1 VLTRKDKHLAS
12 AQKFMER
19 GQLERA
25 RDEYA
30 RVVLDDPSDTRT
42 WLKLA
47 EIHVRRGEI
56 GDAREIYLRTAE
68 LYVAQGFVSKAVTV
82 YKSVLKL
89 TPGMP
94 HVRERLADAYRQL
107 GMVADALRELG
118 LAADEHQQK
127 GRAIDALPALRR
139 IVGLH
144 PDHVG
149 SRVRLAETA
158 FQAGAVDEAVHELR
172 QAAAQLKQQGR
183 IDEFVR
189 VSERL
194 LFHRPSDAAVA
205 RELAAAY
212 IARKNPRQALAK
224 LQGALKADS
233 RDPANVALLAEA
245 MAQLDPSKAISVYRE
260 LAEIHDAAGRI
271 PERDAAVRSA
281 LALDPTDG
289 ETKEL
294 AAHWNVSAPA
304 PTRGRA
310 SGLSQPSLPAVA
322 SALRAPPTASGVI
335 ETSVSGLSRGLSAI
349 SPAPADEVARILAEA
364 DVFVKYG
371 LAERAVDHLRKV
383 FAIEAHHR
391 GARERLATVLDQ
403 LGRRSEAADELATLA
418 RQLADPAE
426 AAVVAERALTL
437 DPSCAAAAAMLG
449 REPATQTHRVGED
462 LLADLDQVD
471 FFMQQSL
478 FDDARDVLDEMDHR
492 FPRHPLLAE
501 KRVALEAARAVAALP
516 SDDTASDEH
525 PGAIPTAARGELE
538 APVAR
543 LGAPV
548 PGADPGTH
556 GDLGI
561 AYKQMGLYD
570 AAIGE
575 FTAMATDKRRTV
587 FALTMIGECIEA
599 KGDFGE
605 AVAKYKQALN
615 QPQVTPSESL
625 ELYYLLGGVFE
636 QLGDIGEA
644 LYFFENL
651 SKRDARFRDVG
662 QRIATLKPKLQA
674 RRA

>member
-12 AQKFMER
+12 AQKYMER

-25 RDEYA
+25 REEYA
-30 RVVLDDPSDTRT
+30 RVVLDDPTDTRT

-56 GDAREIYLRTAE
+56 GDARDIYLRTAE
-68 LYVAQGFVSKAVTV
+68 LYVAQGFVPKAITV

-107 GMVADALRELG
+107 GMISDALRELG
-118 LAADEHQQK
+118 LAADEHQRL
-127 GRAIDALPALRR
+127 GRAVESLPALRR

-144 PDHVG
+144 PDNVG

-158 FQAGAVDEAVHELR
+158 SQIGAIDEAVHELR
-172 QAAAQLKQQGR
+172 QAAAQLRQQGR
-183 IDEFVR
+183 MDEFVR

-194 LFHRPSDAAVA
+194 LFHRPHDVAVA

-212 IARKNPRQALAK
+212 IARKNPRLALAK
-224 LQGALKADS
+224 LQGALKAAP
-233 RDPANVALLAEA
+233 RDPANVSLLGEA
-245 MAQLDPSKAISVYRE
+245 MAQLDPAKAISVFRE
-260 LAEIHDAAGRI
+260 LAEIHDGAGRVA
-271 PERDAAVRSA
+271 ERDAAVRSA

-294 AAHWNVSAPA
+294 AANWNVSALTPVRRPSGPQPSLPVAASAPRGPA
-304 PTRGRA
+304 PASGLIDSSA
-310 SGLSQPSLPAVA
+310 SGLSGLSRSLSGVA
-322 SALRAPPTASGVI
+322 SAPG
-335 ETSVSGLSRGLSAI
+335 
-349 SPAPADEVARILAEA
+349 DDVARILAEA
-364 DVFVKYG
+364 EVFVKYG
-371 LAERAVDHLRKV
+371 LAERAVDHLRRV
-383 FAIEAHHR
+383 FAIEPQHR
-391 GARERLATVLDQ
+391 GARERLATVLSE
-403 LGRRSEAADELATLA
+403 LGRRREAAAELAMLA
-418 RQLADPAE
+418 GQLGDSPEVAMI
-426 AAVVAERALTL
+426 AERALTL
-437 DPSCAAAAAMLG
+437 DPSCAVAAALLG
-449 REPATQTHRVGED
+449 REAAAPSAHVGED
-462 LLADLDQVD
+462 LLADLEQVD

-478 FDDARDVLDEMDHR
+478 FDDARDVLEDMER
-492 FPRHPLLAE
+492 RYPRHPALAE
-501 KRVALEAARAVAALP
+501 KRAALEAAAAVAALP
-516 SDDTASDEH
+516 DDERQ
-525 PGAIPTAARGELE
+525 GAIPTDAGDELA

-543 LGAPV
+543 VGGPV
-548 PGADPGTH
+548 VAGADPGTH

-575 FTAMATDKRRTV
+575 FAAMAADKRRAV
-587 FALTMIGECIEA
+587 FALTMIGECVEA
-599 KGDFGE
+599 KGEFGE

-615 QPQVTPSESL
+615 QPQVTPAESL

-636 QLGDIGEA
+636 RLGDIGEA

-651 SKRDARFRDVG
+651 SKRDAHFRDVG
-662 QRIATLKPKLQA
+662 QRIAALKPKLQA